1 MKCGNSCSTDS
12 VTCQRNEKTTF
23 AVNKSMNAPASLEMC
38 DNGEDPY
45 PFMVMLQS
53 NKQHMTRAP
62 FQILVYPY
70 RKTSD
75 GQIEYALLK
84 RADEGYWQGIAG
96 GGEDEEYPLET
107 ARRETFEESGILPTS
122 DFLQLDTIDFVP
134 VTEFRDG
141 HLWGDDVYVIPQYCF
156 GVTVQNPQLKIS
168 REHTEYRWFSYE
180 DARQVI
186 KFDGNKT
193 ALWELDKRLKGKGPR
208 G

>member
-1 MKCGNSCSTDS
+1 L
-12 VTCQRNEKTTF
+12 
-23 AVNKSMNAPASLEMC
+23 A
-38 DNGEDPY
+38 
-45 PFMVMLQS
+45 
-53 NKQHMTRAP
+53 RAP

-75 GQIEYALLK
+75 NQFEYALFK

-107 ARRETFEESGILPTS
+107 ARREVSEEAGIPTTF
-122 DFLQLDTIDFVP
+122 DFLQLDTIEFVP

-156 GVTVQNPQLKIS
+156 GMPAQNVQITIS
-168 REHTEYRWFSYE
+168 HEHTEFKWFDYE
-180 DARQVI
+180 GACMVI
-186 KFDGNKT
+186 KFNGNKT